1 MASIFSKIISG
12 EIPSFKIYED
22 ESFLAFLDI
31 NPNSLGHTLCIPK
44 REIDQIFDL
53 DDKTL
58 SELIILLVLPQFQL

>member
-12 EIPSFKIYED
+12 EIPSYKIHED

-31 NPNSLGHTLCIPK
+31 NPNAVGHTLCIPK
-44 REIDQIFDL
+44 KEIDQIFDM

-58 SELIILLVLPQFQL
+58 SELIIFF